1 MTSALLKKERMLS
14 RAERRRQQRNAA
26 ARRYRAAH
34 RDAIKVAENLEV
46 PIAVARAL
54 LGITQQPHQP
64 R

>member
-1 MTSALLKKERMLS
+1 MTSALLKK
-14 RAERRRQQRNAA
+14 ERRRQQRNAA

-34 RDAIKVAENLEV
+34 RDAIKVAENMQV

-54 LGITQQPHQP
+54 LGIAQQPHQP